1 MHLLLNQK
9 QRTMKNLLFLVPI
22 SVLSLLAFT
31 PSEVN
36 SIRGVVEAYAKAGD
50 EQDVEAI
57 EKVMHEGFRVVWNDP
72 GKNTVSLISKADY
85 VKLLGA
91 KKIGG
96 DKRTIIIE
104 SIDISEGINASVRLM
119 LDGEKGDFWNLLS
132 LVKVDGEWLIAQDL
146 VTAKFGG

>member
-1 MHLLLNQK
+1 
-9 QRTMKNLLFLVPI
+9 MKNLFLLVPI
-22 SVLSLLAFT
+22 GLISLFAFT

-36 SIRGVVEAYAKAGD
+36 SIREVVESYSKAGD
-50 EQDVEAI
+50 NQDVEAI
-57 EKVMHEGFRVVWNDP
+57 EAVLHEGFRVVWNDP

-85 VKLLGA
+85 VQLLGA

-96 DKRTIIIE
+96 DKRKVIIE
-104 SIDISEGINASVRLM
+104 SIDISEGINANVRVV

-132 LVKVDGEWLIAQDL
+132 LVKHDGKWLIAQDL